1 MPILDLN
8 KMKVES
14 KWHELKTKAKN
25 RVNDAVNWVHNNPEL
40 VGVALTAGTAVV
52 GGAVKIGKSLVRT
65 HNLHKEQYN
74 KERYI
79 YDRSLGMYLHTKR
92 PLRNQD
98 FVTINQRR
106 KNGERLSDILASMRI
121 LD

>member
-1 MPILDLN
+1 MPILELN

-14 KWHELKTKAKN
+14 KWHEFKAKAKN
-25 RVNDAVNWVHNNPEL
+25 RMNDVTNWARNNPEL

-52 GGAVKIGKSLVRT
+52 GGAVKICKSLVRT

-92 PLRNQD
+92 PLRTQD
-98 FVTINQRR
+98 FAMINARR
-106 KNGERLSDILASMRI
+106 KNGEKLSDILVSMRI